1 MSPFS
6 PERLIAFA
14 EARLS
19 PLLGPSFPPIFLA
32 GGAFKTLLHGR
43 PPRDLDLWAETPEAR
58 RQLLATLLERG
69 ASRLPAAP
77 GAERFLAGDQ
87 LVEVSFQIEAME
99 ERLARFDLGLSCCA
113 VVWRDGRPGTLV
125 HPLALASIRARQI
138 LLIDLAHESLALAT
152 LVRARRYAADL
163 GYEVPAALE
172 QQLWSTFLA
181 QPPALRRELID
192 KLRVHY
198 GEHTFHVA
206 TEAEAHG

>member
-1 MSPFS
+1 VSPFS

-138 LLIDLAHESLALAT
+138 LLIDLA
-152 LVRARRYAADL
+152 ADL